1 MIFKKTKYWVIV
13 LSLPFLVSCAQKV
26 NLANYQKMTA
36 DNQMASHTLPAH
48 VLKESKAKLAI
59 LPPSS
64 MTNLYPQC
72 NLSNSAQ
79 ESLVTT
85 IAKIGGLDI
94 VERSQIQSFMQETK
108 FQASISGDIDM
119 QKFQKI
125 ASDIDYVM
133 VGSVASAG
141 VNATFSEGRRWKDD
155 KGQQRYSP
163 PTCAEQGK
171 VKITYRLVSPSG
183 NILKVFDMDGQKS
196 SSGEVRYSSDCHVKN
211 PCGALGEAIYRAVDD
226 NLENFFEAFPSYGYI
241 YKTLTNPKNPKER
254 LAFISLGTSNN
265 IKAGDKVDLIKFSQ
279 EKNPVTGKDMT
290 NSDIISECTV
300 LENDLQ
306 DKRSICMIEEE
317 AADKVN
323 VKHAVKTKVN
333 SNVFRSLQKGGR
345 MLF

>member
-1 MIFKKTKYWVIV
+1 MIFKKAKYIVIV
-13 LSLPFLVSCAQKV
+13 LSLPLLLSCAQKV
-26 NLANYQKMTA
+26 NLSHFQQVDT
-36 DNQMASHTLPAH
+36 DNKMASHSLPDY
-48 VLKESKAKLAI
+48 VLKESKARIAI

-85 IAKIGGLDI
+85 IGKIGGLDI
-94 VERSQIQSFMQETK
+94 VERSQIQSIMQETK

-119 QKFQKI
+119 QQFQKI

-133 VGSVASAG
+133 VGSVASVG

-155 KGQQRYSP
+155 KGQQRYTP
-163 PTCAEQGK
+163 PSCAEQGK

-183 NILKVFDMDGQKS
+183 NVLKVFDMDGQKS
-196 SSGEVRYSSDCHVKN
+196 SSGEVRYSSDCQVKN
-211 PCGALGEAIYRAVDD
+211 PCGVLGEAIYRAVDD
-226 NLENFFEAFPSYGYI
+226 NLEKFYEAFPSYGYI
-241 YKTLTNPKNPKER
+241 YKTQTNPKNPKER

-265 IKAGDKVDLIKFSQ
+265 IKAGDKVDLINFSQ
-279 EKNPVTGKDMT
+279 EKNPVTGKDIT
-290 NSDIISECTV
+290 NAETISECTI

-306 DKRSICMIEEE
+306 DKRSICMIAE
-317 AADKVN
+317 ATADKVK

-333 SNVFRSLQKGGR
+333 SSVFRSLQKGGR
-345 MLF
+345 MMF